1 MHVIYSYHCL
11 KLQGI
16 LNVCQCFRP
25 KISKSK
31 CMSFPPFFEAWE
43 SSIAEIVIL
52 NLYHVNY
59 NVSKFLCKYLLEKQ
73 GQCMYISNQNI
84 HLPAAASGQLSNI
97 WPIPFRSFYRDLSLK
112 LITSELDASI
122 ENLKCYFLKRPM
134 FIGRKIKFV

>member
-1 MHVIYSYHCL
+1 MHVIYSQHCL
-11 KLQGI
+11 KVQGI

-31 CMSFPPFFEAWE
+31 CMSFPPSFEAWE

-52 NLYHVNY
+52 NSYHVNY
-59 NVSKFLCKYLLEKQ
+59 VSKFLCKYLLEKQ

-112 LITSELDASI
+112 QLDATNK
-122 ENLKCYFLKRPM
+122 NLKCYFLKIS
-134 FIGRKIKFV
+134 IGRFLALP